1 MLQVSHYDPIE
12 RQREKQRSRD
22 QDDCALREG
31 SVSREELRLR
41 NGFFSSLDL
50 ASSSIRRRRVPA

>member
-12 RQREKQRSRD
+12 REREKQRARD
-22 QDDCALREG
+22 QDDRALRQG
-31 SVSREELRLR
+31 SLSIEELRFR

-50 ASSSIRRRRVPA
+50 AGSSVRRRRNLA